1 MKHMTEKELA
11 IYKARI
17 KAARQSGKSDLAKAL
32 CEYVLYQN
40 TLSYFKEHE
49 KKGT

>member
-1 MKHMTEKELA
+1 MKHMTEKKLK

-17 KAARQSGKSDLAKAL
+17 KVARQSGKSDLAKAL

-49 KKGT
+49 NKGT